1 MARCFAFFGL
11 LLIVLTGCVHTQPTQ
26 NGIVNYGVVDEARGI
41 YRGGDP
47 SPAGWEYLRLHGVT
61 NVVKL
66 NTGGRDSSQPTNE
79 WQICY
84 CPISTW
90 QQFAGGKTLDRAL
103 LAAEGKIQDGTY
115 IHCTH
120 GKNRTGTLIGIWRL
134 KSCHYTKEQSME
146 EMRKYGW
153 ADSFPGLKSSFYRI
167 ASRGD

>member
-1 MARCFAFFGL
+1 MARCFLFFAL
-11 LLIVLTGCVHTQPTQ
+11 LLTVLTGCVRTQPTQ

-66 NTGGRDSSQPTNE
+66 NTGGRDFLQPTNE

-90 QQFAGGKTLDRAL
+90 RQFSGGSTLDKAL
-103 LAAEGKIQDGTY
+103 LAAEDKIQDGTY
-115 IHCTH
+115 IH
-120 GKNRTGTLIGIWRL
+120 
-134 KSCHYTKEQSME
+134 
-146 EMRKYGW
+146 
-153 ADSFPGLKSSFYRI
+153 
-167 ASRGD
+167 